1 MQIRLTSETDLR
13 RRNTQKTA
21 ASSSSRG
28 GQAPKA
34 SSFQNIMDEV
44 LPPDLEA
51 NLDLNRLWKE
61 LPQAERGL
69 LGHCSQENLERYR
82 KIVIQIARMT
92 LKKNV
97 SLKKITQ
104 RKPHGKIIEL
114 SVVEYIDERLQK
126 MLALL
131 RAPQNSAFAMLKSI
145 EEIRGILMDIR
156 Q

>member
-21 ASSSSRG
+21 ASSSSKG
-28 GQAPKA
+28 GPAPKT

-44 LPPDLEA
+44 LPPELGA

-61 LPQAERGL
+61 LPQVERDL
-69 LGHCSQENLERYR
+69 LGHCSQENLEAYR
-82 KIVIQIARMT
+82 KIVIQIAKMT

-97 SLKKITQ
+97 SFKKITQ

>member
-1 MQIRLTSETDLR
+1 MQIRLSTETDLR
-13 RRNTQKTA
+13 RRSTQKA
-21 ASSSSRG
+21 GSPSKG
-28 GQAPKA
+28 GGPGP
-34 SSFQNIMDEV
+34 SSFQSIMDEV
-44 LPPDLEA
+44 LPPEQEA

-69 LGHCSQENLERYR
+69 LEHCSQENLERYR
-82 KIVIQIARMT
+82 RIVIQVAKVT

-97 SLKKITQ
+97 SLKKIKQ
-104 RKPHGKIIEL
+104 YKQQGKIVEL

-126 MLALL
+126 MLGLL

-145 EEIRGILMDIR
+145 EEIRGLLMDIR